1 MTSIR
6 RPRDAADIHPLGQG
20 RRTQI
25 ADIVRRQSQGAST
38 GSPGRAVAEERR
50 GRIVS
55 AVRGR
60 GSVPVDDLADVLG
73 ISRPTLLRDLSVLER
88 RDALRRT
95 SDGAV
100 VAGPC
105 PAPSASIDRK
115 RRGGAHREFARLC
128 VDLIG
133 DEQTLFL
140 DSGRASHALAETLGG
155 ARVSVLTNAL
165 GVAEILAEQGA
176 AHHVLLGGELY
187 PTGRALVGPVTAAT
201 LERFTVDIAFIT
213 VSGLTS
219 HGISVPAT
227 ADGHIQQ
234 VAMGRAR
241 RVVVV
246 AEAPTIAR
254 DAFFGIAGLE
264 DVDDIVCDLP
274 RPDLVRWCTAHDIR
288 LHCTERSPEV
298 S

>member
-1 MTSIR
+1 MTSLR
-6 RPRDAADIHPLGQG
+6 RPQDAADNHLDQG

-25 ADIVRRQSQGAST
+25 ADIVLRQSQGAST
-38 GSPGRAVAEERR
+38 GSARRAAAEERR
-50 GRIVS
+50 ERIVS

-60 GSVPVDDLADVLG
+60 GNVPVSDLADVLG
-73 ISRPTLLRDLSVLER
+73 ISQPTLLRDLSVLER
-88 RDALRRT
+88 KNVLRRT

-105 PAPSASIDRK
+105 LAPSASIDRK
-115 RRGGAHREFARLC
+115 RRSGAHTEFARLC
-128 VDLIG
+128 MDLIG

-140 DSGRASHALAETLGG
+140 DSGRASHALAEALGG
-155 ARVSVLTNAL
+155 SRVSVLTNAL
-165 GVAEILAEQGA
+165 GVAEVLAERDA
-176 AHHVLLGGELY
+176 AHHVLLGGELC
-187 PTGRALVGPVTAAT
+187 PTGRALVGPVAAAT

-213 VSGLTS
+213 VSGVTS

-227 ADGHIQQ
+227 ADGHIKQA
-234 VAMGRAR
+234 AMGRAR
-241 RVVVV
+241 RVVVA
-246 AEAPTIAR
+246 AEAPAIGR

-274 RPDLVRWCTAHDIR
+274 QPDLVRWCRAHEVR
-288 LHCTERSPEV
+288 LHCTERGPEV